1 MARLNN
7 QAAHAQ
13 GASAVWFRWAQD
25 YTLET
30 KPVVSQS
37 SHADCK
43 EKAH

>member
-1 MARLNN
+1 MAGLDN
-7 QAAHAQ
+7 QAAHAW
-13 GASAVWFRWAQD
+13 GASAVWVRWAQD
-25 YTLET
+25 YMLET